1 MDDYPLLDVFWTTL
15 WFFLFIAWI
24 FLLFSLIA
32 DIFRSRDLGGWS
44 KALWVLFIVFLPF
57 LGALVY
63 LIARGGSMHERAA
76 QEYEEREKAVR
87 GYVQEAAGSSGSA
100 GVADEVS
107 KLARLRDSGVLTT
120 EEFEA
125 QKAKLLS

>member
-1 MDDYPLLDVFWTTL
+1 MDDYPLLNLFWTTL

-32 DIFRSRDLGGWS
+32 DIFRSRDLGGWA
-44 KALWVLFIVFLPF
+44 KALWVLFIVILPL

-63 LIARGGSMHERAA
+63 LIARGSSMHERTA
-76 QEYEEREKAVR
+76 QEYEEREKAFR
-87 GYVQEAAGSSGSA
+87 GYVRETAGTA
-100 GVADEVS
+100 GGASVADEVS
-107 KLARLRDSGVLTT
+107 KLARLRDSGELTT

>member
-1 MDDYPLLDVFWTTL
+1 MDDYPLLNLFWTML

-24 FLLFSLIA
+24 FLLFSLIV
-32 DIFRSRDLGGWS
+32 DIFRSRDLGGWA
-44 KALWVLFIVFLPF
+44 KALWVLFIVILPV

-76 QEYEEREKAVR
+76 QEYAEREKAFR

-107 KLARLRDSGVLTT
+107 KLARLRDSGTLTT